1 MILSLFV
8 TDAVSTIN
16 YFLLQREFSPF
27 GMRCACVFPHQRR
40 PAAPGAPGAP
50 EISNINYYSLI

>member
-1 MILSLFV
+1 MVVHQIIAKIYMYRSLS
-8 TDAVSTIN
+8 
-16 YFLLQREFSPF
+16 
-27 GMRCACVFPHQRR
+27 VFPHQRR